1 MKGNSTVNYPNQ
13 PAGYPPYP
21 PQNQQPQGAPGFG
34 YAPQQQPPPGY
45 YNPQQYPPPWQPAGA
60 PAQQP
65 PVLARGTL
73 EDWVDQP
80 TGGGGAATSKF
91 FTPARMNGHWLRVRV
106 TRDLNNSDVRQQTD
120 KFGTPL
126 TFKSNG
132 KPKFQLLLPCQVLDS
147 SDPGAVQQVFTDG
160 NVTVYLKG
168 VPSDSFKA
176 AMSAAGITDPTR
188 ALNNGF
194 LGGAEF
200 YMVGAGTKQFG
211 SGNAANMF
219 DFTYTPNGREMN
231 AAQGDPTQG
240 AQTVAATPAPASA
253 PPQQYAPAPSAAPPA
268 PVPPGYQA
276 ATPAYAPPSAPPSAD
291 PNLAYYQATGQLP
304 PTPPPFAPTGAPP
317 APPTGAAI
325 PSAVPPAP
333 PQGYAPVPPPPPSG
347 VPQGFQPPPVPPAP
361 GAPPAPPAGYAP
373 QGVQMDPEKAAL
385 LQRLQGQG

>member
-21 PQNQQPQGAPGFG
+21 PQQPPQQPQ
-34 YAPQQQPPPGY
+34 YQQQPPPGY
-45 YNPQQYPPPWQPAGA
+45 YSPQQYPPPWQPAGA
-60 PAQQP
+60 PAQQA

-91 FTPARMNGHWLRVRV
+91 FTPARMQGHWLRVRV

-147 SDPGAVQQVFTDG
+147 SDPAATQQVFTDG

-176 AMSAAGITDPTR
+176 AMLAAGVSDPTR
-188 ALNNGF
+188 ALNDGL

-200 YMVGAGTKQFG
+200 YMIGAGTKQFG
-211 SGNAANMF
+211 SGNPANMF
-219 DFTYTPNGREMN
+219 DFQYTPNGREMQGTLTQ
-231 AAQGDPTQG
+231 AAQPQVTAAPFPPT
-240 AQTVAATPAPASA
+240 AQAAPLAPTPPPVTAPT
-253 PPQQYAPAPSAAPPA
+253 PPA
-268 PVPPGYQA
+268 P
-276 ATPAYAPPSAPPSAD
+276 TMPSAPAVAPTD

-304 PTPPPFAPTGAPP
+304 PTPPPAAAVPL
-317 APPTGAAI
+317 TGAAG
-325 PSAVPPAP
+325 PTAP

-347 VPQGFQPPPVPPAP
+347 APASYPAPPAP
-361 GAPPAPPAGYAP
+361 PAPAAAPPAPPAGYAP
-373 QGVQMDPEKAAL
+373 QGMQMDPEKAAL